1 MKCLNCNKEFS
12 GRADAKYC
20 SVKCRVSHHRISVT
34 DVTDNLSVTE
44 EDVTDNEWI
53 LKAEADRIYRLLV
66 KRLIQIGE
74 LPLGS
79 LTGDEALFGNTKIKT
94 PAELAKAVSKVI
106 PSDSSLM
113 GEKTRIFTLKG

>member
-1 MKCLNCNKEFS
+1 MKCSNCGEEFE

-44 EDVTDNEWI
+44 EDVTDNGWVLKSQADI
-53 LKAEADRIYRLLV
+53 LYRLLV
-66 KRLIQIGE
+66 KRLIQRGE

-79 LTGDEALFGNTKIKT
+79 LTGDEAIFGNTKIKT
-94 PAELAKAVSKVI
+94 TAQLARAVSKVI